1 MSCLI
6 FFDNKTPDAMRIPIR
21 ARNGASNA
29 IRIKNRDMISS
40 TIEKTGFAAPREIAE
55 RKPLPVTVAVCMPIE
70 VPPPAMIA
78 NAH

>member
-1 MSCLI
+1 
-6 FFDNKTPDAMRIPIR
+6 MRIPIR

-40 TIEKTGFAAPREIAE
+40 TIEKTGFAALKGNS
-55 RKPLPVTVAVCMPIE
+55 RKKAYSGDCGCLYAYRGAA
-70 VPPPAMIA
+70 PAMIA

>member
-1 MSCLI
+1 M
-6 FFDNKTPDAMRIPIR
+6 KIPIR

-40 TIEKTGFAAPREIAE
+40 TIEKTGFAAPRETAE